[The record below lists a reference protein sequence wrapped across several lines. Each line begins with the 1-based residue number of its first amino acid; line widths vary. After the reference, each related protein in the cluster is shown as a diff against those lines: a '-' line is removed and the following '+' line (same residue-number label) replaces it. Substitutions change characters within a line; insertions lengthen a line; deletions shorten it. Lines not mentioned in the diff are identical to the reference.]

1 MNDKLHNYM
10 INNILKIIFLFLF
23 LSCANDNS
31 AASDNISNQSLFGIR
46 DNLNII
52 TWNIENFPKEDELT
66 IDYLVETINLMELDI
81 IALQEIRNTDSF
93 NQLVNKLG
101 DNWVGYRAGNGNNQ
115 ELSYL
120 INTERI
126 NYEHPYTI
134 LDQEEYYFAYKA
146 PYVLEFSFNNQ
157 NFILINVHY
166 KCCGDGYLNL
176 NDESDE
182 EFRRLTSSIYLEN
195 YITTN
200 FNSDNVIILGDFNDE
215 LTDSYENNIFNI
227 FTDNPDK
234 YRFTDIEMAEQ
245 VDPWQYWSFPSWPSH
260 LDHILISNELFDD
273 FNNLNSISNTILID
287 GELDNGWQE
296 YDFYLSD
303 HRPVGISLEINPKYF
318 PK

>member
-23 LSCANDNS
+23 LSCANDNT
-31 AASDNISNQSLFGIR
+31 ASSDSESNQSLFGIQG
-46 DNLNII
+46 NLNII

-66 IDYLVETINLMELDI
+66 IDYLVEAINLMELDI
-81 IALQEIRNTDSF
+81 IALQEIRNTDAL
-93 NQLVNKLG
+93 NQLIIKLG
-101 DNWVGYRAGNGNNQ
+101 DNWAGYRADNGNYQ

-126 NYEHPYTI
+126 IYQQPYSI
-134 LDQEEYYFAYKA
+134 LEEEEYYFAYRA
-146 PYVLEFSFNNQ
+146 PYVLEFSHNDQ
-157 NFILINVHY
+157 NFILVNVHY
-166 KCCGDGYLNL
+166 KCCGDGNLDL
-176 NDESDE
+176 NDGSDE
-182 EFRRLTSSIYLEN
+182 EFRRLTSSNYLEN
-195 YITTN
+195 YISTN

-215 LTDSYENNIFNI
+215 LTDPYDNNIFNV

-245 VDPWQYWSFPSWPSH
+245 ANPWQYWSFPNWPSH

-273 FNNLNSISNTILID
+273 FNNFNSISNTILID

-303 HRPVGISLEINPKYF
+303 HRPVGISLEINP
-318 PK
+318 

>member
-10 INNILKIIFLFLF
+10 INNILKIIFLFIF
-23 LSCANDNS
+23 LSCANDNTT
-31 AASDNISNQSLFGIR
+31 ASDNISDQSLFGIQG
-46 DNLNII
+46 NLNII

-101 DNWVGYRAGNGNNQ
+101 DSWVGYRAGNGNYQ

-126 NYEHPYTI
+126 NYEQPYTI
-134 LDQEEYYFAYKA
+134 LDQEEYYFAYRA
-146 PYVLEFSFNNQ
+146 PYVLEFSYNNQ

-166 KCCGDGYLNL
+166 KCCGDGNLNL
-176 NDESDE
+176 NDGSDE
-182 EFRRLTSSIYLEN
+182 EFRRLTSSTYLEN

-200 FNSDNVIILGDFNDE
+200 FDSDNVIILGDFNDE
-215 LTDSYENNIFNI
+215 LTDSYNNNIFNV

-245 VDPWQYWSFPSWPSH
+245 SDPWQYWSFPNWPSH

-273 FNNLNSISNTILID
+273 FNNSNSISNTILID

-303 HRPVGISLEINPKYF
+303 HRPVGISLEINP
-318 PK
+318 